1 MNFYLATSDKTS
13 HILTAFAWLA
23 DKYIPE
29 IENIFILGYS
39 VFPSLP
45 ERYKC
50 ISLAPIQNSGAE
62 WAPNLLKFFS
72 SVEEEFIIFGLD
84 DFLITRSINYEIFNN
99 GFEYMKSHPEVV
111 RYELGEG
118 HSWHPSKTTLV
129 QWPSYRI
136 YKYDQTSLYRISTQF
151 SIWRTSYF
159 VESLTGR
166 TDPWNFELEGS
177 RIAMNNNREIIAT
190 DIPYTLH
197 WVSSALSGKYP
208 NMINVL
214 GIKIEDIELLISLNI
229 FNRNCLQLGIDFNSP
244 RYICP

>member
-29 IENIFILGYS
+29 IENIFVLGYS
-39 VFPSLP
+39 SFPSLP

-50 ISLAPIQNSGAE
+50 ISLAPVQNSRAE
-62 WAPNLLKFFS
+62 WAPNLLKYIS
-72 SVEEEFIIFGLD
+72 SIKDEYIIFGLE
-84 DFLITRSINYEIFNN
+84 DFLITRSIDYEIFNTA
-99 GFEYMKSHPEVV
+99 FEYMKSHPKVV

-118 HSWHPSKTTLV
+118 HPWHPIKNTIASY
-129 QWPSYRI
+129 SNYRI
-136 YKYDQTSLYRISTQF
+136 YEYDQTSLYRISTQF
-151 SIWRTSYF
+151 SIWRTSYL
-159 VESLTGR
+159 VEALTGR

-177 RIAMNNNREIIAT
+177 KIAMNNNREIIAT
-190 DIPYTLH
+190 DIPYALH
-197 WVSSALSGKYP
+197 WVHSALSEKYP

-214 GIKIEDIELLISLNI
+214 GIKIEDIESLISLNI
-229 FNRNCLQLGIDFNSP
+229 FEKNCLQLGIHFNSP